1 MMMLLEKIVM
11 MMMFLAYPD
20 EDGQYE
26 VDDSIADNDGYWH

>member
-1 MMMLLEKIVM
+1 MMMMLEKIVM
-11 MMMFLAYPD
+11 MIFLAYPD